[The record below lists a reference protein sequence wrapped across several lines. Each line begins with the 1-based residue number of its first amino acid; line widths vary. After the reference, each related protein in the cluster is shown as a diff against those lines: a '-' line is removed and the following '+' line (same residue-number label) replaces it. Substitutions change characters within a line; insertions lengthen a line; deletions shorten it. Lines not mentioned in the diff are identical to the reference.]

1 MQCPE
6 TLLGPEAY
14 FAALALAVG
23 VLVNAIKR
31 IPKVPADV
39 LPVAAFALGYVID
52 GALGHYSCGLTFG
65 QAALSGLGGG
75 LAGLAAA
82 GGHEALMRS
91 ASRVGLGK
99 LATVLL
105 GKAKQVKA
113 KTLAASLVLI
123 FAFVC
128 APVVVSCDGALGKA
142 AKVAHTVGNAL
153 EILDG
158 LASKSQTYFDRHPS
172 LDNSAAV
179 FDLIKLVREAVDN
192 GEHEKAVEL
201 YRDLRKQLDD
211 LGIPSASPP
220 GGGAET
226 DTPEPEPF
234 EVPTV
239 EEFKAAL

>member
-113 KTLAASLVLI
+113 KRVTPAALVLLVL
-123 FAFVC
+123 AC
-128 APVVVSCDGALGKA
+128 APAAVSCNGALGKA
-142 AKVAHTVGNAL
+142 AKAAHVVGNAL

-158 LASKSQTYFDRHPS
+158 LASKSQAYFDRHPS

-179 FDLIKLVREAVDN
+179 VDLIKLVREAVEA
-192 GEHEKAVEL
+192 GEHERAVEL
-201 YRDLRKQLDD
+201 YRDLRDLLGE
-211 LGIPSASPP
+211 LGIPSATPP
-220 GGGAET
+220 DGGAET
-226 DTPEPEPF
+226 EEPEPEPF